1 MLNLLSLPYEV
12 LSNIVE
18 SISFH
23 DYFNLGRSCRQL
35 TFLLEEERICKLV
48 VQNKIPHSIEAREA
62 RKPVASGRT
71 HARSFRRA
79 AKRYDALAS
88 ATPFVVATVGFCEDF
103 LYCNGVLCYTV
114 DNTVR
119 ILNPHDPSP
128 LEIVISIPCLLQ
140 DTVCQASD
148 NSKGTFLVLYYSHGI
163 ISCLFKTCDSDPIA
177 WLIAFHLDSQSVLV
191 VHELP
196 STDKIFV
203 RHNTKY
209 LYYGTH
215 SELGTDG
222 YKKWVIY
229 GYEFATREWFE
240 ERIHLPDMV
249 GSEIGSTVCFEF
261 YNDFFYA
268 LSNQTSFEVEE
279 IDWTSFYHV
288 VRFPLNSPCK
298 ALLEKTENEKMWRR
312 QHQEGPIDDRWTVL
326 KLDVDES
333 SGELNI
339 VEARKEWYLGSSKSQ
354 RTYYTTPIVF
364 PDLNKDEDLE
374 RAHSL
379 ASAAT
384 STFPLPTNSSWV
396 PAASSLSSSSA
407 SSSSAASAS
416 TSGTTTTATLPKS
429 ITTTFPDAQLAKL
442 LRPDDHPHHIVA
454 PARKPEHTHPGN
466 DGSAQPT
473 FTLAKSK
480 IRTYHR
486 SCSTFMDLVDDPLPT
501 DVYGTQRLRLRAGTR
516 HRKPSLRDEQGL
528 LRKPSAVLDEALR
541 EMYEAPPIKY
551 WPEAQHPDPNQ
562 RDENWE
568 EVYRLLNP
576 PSHLGEVRGTSDDR
590 SLVYA
595 TGGFGKPQALIF
607 VSFDPAT
614 KLEGLKRWGGLPHP
628 RPRKVQNIGSC
639 QKGLGEGPHIDGR
652 AAGVYDAMTGV
663 CRNERFPTVQ
673 KQQQTYVDVD
683 EINRTV
689 VVDRKGKGKAN
700 DSGSGPMV
708 GFNGLG
714 CENESLASSTV
725 RSGEGEKEGS
735 GRRCS
740 KSAPSWIWQER
751 AMHRDIGLGFYFG
764 LEVSDRKVKI

>member
-1 MLNLLSLPYEV
+1 M
-12 LSNIVE
+12 
-18 SISFH
+18 
-23 DYFNLGRSCRQL
+23 
-35 TFLLEEERICKLV
+35 T
-48 VQNKIPHSIEAREA
+48 
-62 RKPVASGRT
+62 SGHI

-79 AKRYDALAS
+79 AKRYEALAT

-119 ILNPHDPSP
+119 VLDPHNPSP
-128 LEIVISIPCLLQ
+128 LEIVVSIPCLLQ
-140 DTVCQASD
+140 DTVCQTSD
-148 NSKGTFLVLYYSHGI
+148 PSKGTFLVLYYSHGI
-163 ISCLFKTCDSDPIA
+163 ISCLFKSCGSDTTA
-177 WLIAFHLDSQSVLV
+177 WLIAFHLDSQVVLV

-196 STDKIFV
+196 STDKIFA
-203 RHNTKY
+203 RHNAKY

-215 SELGTDG
+215 SELGADG

-229 GYEFATREWFE
+229 GYEFATRKWFK
-240 ERIHLPDMV
+240 ERIHLPEMV

-288 VRFPLNSPCK
+288 ARFPLNSPCK

-326 KLDVDES
+326 KLEVDES
-333 SGELNI
+333 SGDLNI
-339 VEARKEWYLGSSKSQ
+339 VEARKEWYLGNSKSQ

-374 RAHSL
+374 RAHLL
-379 ASAAT
+379 ASAVT

-396 PAASSLSSSSA
+396 PAASSSSSSSA
-407 SSSSAASAS
+407 SSSSLSSAS
-416 TSGTTTTATLPKS
+416 SASSSGTTTIVTSPKS
-429 ITTTFPDAQLAKL
+429 ITAAFPDAQLAKL
-442 LRPDDHPHHIVA
+442 LRPDDHPHHIIA

-466 DGSAQPT
+466 DGSVQPT
-473 FTLAKSK
+473 FTLAKSR

-516 HRKPSLRDEQGL
+516 HRKPSLKDEQGL
-528 LRKPSAVLDEALR
+528 LRKPSADLDEALK
-541 EMYEAPPIKY
+541 EMYEVPPITY
-551 WPEAQHPDPNQ
+551 WPNAQDPDPSQ

-576 PSHLGEVRGTSDDR
+576 PSHLGEVRGTSDER
-590 SLVYA
+590 SLIYA

-614 KLEGLKRWGGLPHP
+614 KLEGLKRWGGLPQP

-652 AAGVYDAMTGV
+652 AAGVGDAMTGV
-663 CRNERFPTVQ
+663 CEHEGFPTAQ
-673 KQQQTYVDVD
+673 QQQQTYIDVGELD
-683 EINRTV
+683 RTV

-700 DSGSGPMV
+700 DCGSGLMV
-708 GFNGLG
+708 EFAGAAVVNGY
-714 CENESLASSTV
+714 
-725 RSGEGEKEGS
+725 EGESCSAEKAGF
-735 GRRCS
+735 GRSCTS
-740 KSAPSWIWQER
+740 NSTPSWIWQER
-751 AMHRDIGLGFYFG
+751 AMHLDIGLGFYFG
-764 LEVSDRKVKI
+764 LEKSDRKVMKH